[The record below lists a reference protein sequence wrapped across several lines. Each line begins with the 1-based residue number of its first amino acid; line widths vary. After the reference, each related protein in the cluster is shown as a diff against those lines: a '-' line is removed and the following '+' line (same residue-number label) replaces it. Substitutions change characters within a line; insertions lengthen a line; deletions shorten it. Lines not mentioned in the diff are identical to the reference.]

1 MTERARVYGG
11 SLYDLA
17 AEENLTGAGNSISLV
32 PGLTKAILDQ
42 MTDIRQ
48 IFRENPDYLKLLSE
62 PAIKKDERLDLI
74 EKAFG
79 ASAERYL
86 VSFLKLLCE
95 RNLLGEYEGCCEAYR
110 KRYNADH
117 NIADALVTSAVA
129 LTDGQLEALR
139 VKLES
144 ISGKEVVLEQKID
157 RSVLAGIK
165 VELEGKQLD
174 GTVAGRLS
182 GLSRQLNETIM

>member
-17 AEENLTGAGNSISLV
+17 AEENLTDAIMSQLV
-32 PGLTKAILDQ
+32 DVKQL
-42 MTDIRQ
+42 
-48 IFRENPDYLKLLSE
+48 FRENPDYLKLLSE

-95 RNLLGEYEGCCEAYR
+95 RNLLNEFEGCCDTFR

-117 NIADALVTSAVA
+117 NIADAVVISAVA
-129 LTDGQLEALR
+129 LTNQQLEALK
-139 VKLES
+139 VKLS
-144 ISGKEVVLEQKID
+144 AVSGKKVALEQRID
-157 RSVLAGIK
+157 KSVLAGIK

-174 GTVAGRLS
+174 GTVAGRLT
-182 GLSRQLNETIM
+182 GMSRQLNEIIM

>member
-17 AEENLTGAGNSISLV
+17 AEENLTDVIMNQLIDVKQL
-32 PGLTKAILDQ
+32 
-42 MTDIRQ
+42 
-48 IFRENPDYLKLLSE
+48 FRENPDYLKLLSE
-62 PAIKKDERLDLI
+62 PAIKKNERLDLI

-95 RNLLGEYEGCCEAYR
+95 RNFLNEFEGCCDTFR

-117 NIADALVTSAVA
+117 NIADAVVISAVA
-129 LTDGQLEALR
+129 LTNQQLEALK
-139 VKLES
+139 VKLAT
-144 ISGKEVVLEQKID
+144 ISGKKVALEQRID
-157 RSVLAGIK
+157 KSVLAGIK

-174 GTVAGRLS
+174 GTVAGRLT
-182 GLSRQLNETIM
+182 GMSRQLNEIIM

>member
-62 PAIKKDERLDLI
+62 PAIKKGERLDLI

>member
-17 AEENLTGAGNSISLV
+17 AEDNLTGAGKSISLV
-32 PGLTKAILDQ
+32 AGLTDTILEQ
-42 MTDIRQ
+42 MTEIRKL
-48 IFRENPDYLKLLSE
+48 FRENPDYLKLLSE

-79 ASAERYL
+79 ASVERYL

-117 NIADALVTSAVA
+117 NIADAVVTSAVA
-129 LTDGQLEALR
+129 LTGEQLEALR
-139 VKLES
+139 VKLS
-144 ISGKEVVLEQKID
+144 SVSGKKVVLEQKID

-182 GLSRQLNETIM
+182 GMSRQLNETIM